1 MSRARNVNVT
11 RTHPGSCPLLEASA
25 GLSKLAVPSPSFFR
39 SQLPLSPRNEPQR
52 SVFIVGLRPAI
63 PLPVCPWRLQAS
75 PPLSLARSFV
85 RLSLWIA
92 NIRGLR
98 GSKIRNYFWTLTG
111 EQPTVPSCDRLCSR
125 KVVPLMYKNIITII
139 ISNGFHIYSYHK
151 YNHTIQ

>member
-1 MSRARNVNVT
+1 MFCFDRGACSVPTCPRPTVAAAYHLRPERLCSRSAQNFSSTQLTVKSRPFFAGPDFNFASSMSRARNVNVT

-85 RLSLWIA
+85 RSSFSL
-92 NIRGLR
+92 N
-98 GSKIRNYFWTLTG
+98 S
-111 EQPTVPSCDRLCSR
+111 
-125 KVVPLMYKNIITII
+125 
-139 ISNGFHIYSYHK
+139 
-151 YNHTIQ
+151 